1 MKIITNTI
9 LFAGP
14 SITLHFLKVA
24 LELRNLSIQP
34 VFFTF
39 TFTKNQMV
47 SFWICGVVQ
56 WPFHLNLDIG
66 P

>member
-9 LFAGP
+9 LFTGP

-24 LELRNLSIQP
+24 LELRNFSIQP

-39 TFTKNQMV
+39 TYTKNQMV
-47 SFWICGVVQ
+47 SFYVWGLCNDPSI
-56 WPFHLNLDIG
+56 
-66 P
+66 

>member
-24 LELRNLSIQP
+24 LELHKP